1 MKNLYLLFMLLIT
14 TQLFCQELAWVD
26 EQIKA
31 IKPERVGVSQK
42 EISRIKDPFIFLH
55 KTDDSNH
62 KKKKKKISPT
72 AYSAYKKVTKHR
84 TVHFR
89 LEAILNKSAMI
100 NGMWYKQGSYVYGFK
115 LAKVSRKSVLLI
127 RRNKRL
133 FLSTLSRSKKI
144 KINNK

>member
-1 MKNLYLLFMLLIT
+1 MKNLYLLFTLLIT

-26 EQIKA
+26 EQIEA

-55 KTDDSNH
+55 KTDDSKLSKT
-62 KKKKKKISPT
+62 KKGISPA
-72 AYSAYKKVTKHR
+72 AYSRYKKVSKRR
-84 TVHFR
+84 TIHFK

-100 NGMWYKQGSYVYGFK
+100 NGRWYKQGSYVYGYK
-115 LAKVSRKSVLLI
+115 LAKVDRKSVLLI
-127 RRNKRL
+127 RKNKKL
-133 FLSTLSRSKKI
+133 LLSTRSRSKKI